1 MTNKLEIAKDL
12 IQFFETP
19 EFNDLKPVLAKYG
32 IHKLDPIEIQTLIH
46 KLAFELCKI
55 TIKEGE

>member
-1 MTNKLEIAKDL
+1 MTDKTEIAKDL

-32 IHKLDPIEIQTLIH
+32 INKFEPIAIQTLIN

-55 TIKEGE
+55 TLKEGE